1 MSIPGCPNFLETI
14 SSCFI
19 EILRNCQSVFN
30 EIMQSILSVLEHK
43 ETMVDLSRQLKE
55 ALNKESLLQTS
66 KDVQSKVTVEQLQ
79 MMTEHFR

>member
-1 MSIPGCPNFLETI
+1 M
-14 SSCFI
+14 
-19 EILRNCQSVFN
+19 QSVFN

-55 ALNKESLLQTS
+55 ALNKESLIETS
-66 KDVQSKVTVEQLQ
+66 KDVQSKVTVEQLK

>member
-1 MSIPGCPNFLETI
+1 MESMLY
-14 SSCFI
+14 
-19 EILRNCQSVFN
+19 
-30 EIMQSILSVLEHK
+30 VLEHK

-66 KDVQSKVTVEQLQ
+66 KDVQSKITAEQLK